1 MAQRG
6 NPCRG
11 YDRGVNSLDE
21 ALFRAINQGPES
33 LAPLMKFLSGAMEL
47 TWFRIVLGLLLVGMI
62 ARGAKSRRAAIQSLI
77 AFPLA
82 NGFTDL
88 FKHGLPEHRPFQI
101 LADVS
106 LRVGWSDSMG
116 TASAH
121 SANMAAVATVMTFY
135 LGGWGAIWILVAAL
149 VGYSRVYNG
158 AHFPHQ
164 VLLGW
169 TCGVVAGLLICYG
182 WRAIVRWRQ
191 GASDEATGPGSETGN
206 GSVSSK

>member
-1 MAQRG
+1 M
-6 NPCRG
+6 NF
-11 YDRGVNSLDE
+11 DE
-21 ALFRAINQGPES
+21 SLFRAINRGPEG

-47 TWFRIVLGLLLVGMI
+47 TWFRVFLALVIVGMVVI
-62 ARGAKSRRAAIQSLI
+62 GKRSRRAAIQALV

-88 FKHGLPEHRPFQI
+88 FKHGLPEHRPFQV
-101 LADVS
+101 LEDVI

-135 LGGWGAIWILVAAL
+135 LGPWGAIWIVTAAL
-149 VGYSRVYNG
+149 VGYSRIYNG
-158 AHFPHQ
+158 AHYPHQ

-169 TCGVVAGLLICYG
+169 ACGVVAGLLICYG
-182 WRAIVRWRQ
+182 WQAIVKWRQ
-191 GASDEATGPGSETGN
+191 GVSPAETGPGAETGN
-206 GSVSSK
+206 GSPSSK